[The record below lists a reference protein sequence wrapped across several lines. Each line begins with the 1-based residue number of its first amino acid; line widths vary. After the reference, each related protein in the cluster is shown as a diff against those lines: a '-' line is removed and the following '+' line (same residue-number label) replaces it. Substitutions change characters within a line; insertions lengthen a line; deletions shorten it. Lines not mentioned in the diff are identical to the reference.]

1 MIQKHIKD
9 ELLEQFDKLTPE
21 LQRRVVKFARE
32 TALESP
38 CGVRGADL
46 VRFAG
51 TIGAGDSR
59 QLSEAI
65 DEACGQVDPNP
76 W

>member
-21 LQRRVVKFARE
+21 LQRRVVKFAQE

-38 CGVRGADL
+38 RGARGADL
-46 VRFAG
+46 VRFVG
-51 TIGAGDSR
+51 TISADESR
-59 QLSEAI
+59 QLREAI
-65 DEACGQVDPNP
+65 DEACEQVDPHA

>member
-21 LQRRVVKFARE
+21 LQRRVVKFAQE
-32 TALESP
+32 TASESP
-38 CGVRGADL
+38 QGVRGIDL

-51 TIGAGDSR
+51 TVSADESLR
-59 QLSEAI
+59 LNQAI
-65 DEACGQVDPNP
+65 D
-76 W
+76 